1 MNTTN
6 TNGSALDR
14 AFENRDYCN
23 KLQLGYDRAP
33 DCRFYVGPEPFRLSD
48 DQLAVFLNQGELFRL
63 WFEITL
69 DLCTRAYREQGMRWL
84 ADLIEGES
92 PNHVKEIH
100 RRVHMSGLLDIPLFA
115 RPDMS
120 TIGATVEVQTPG
132 SGWGYQTAIHNMV
145 GESRWL
151 GPVNGIKNA
160 VAALTGSPS
169 TPSAYVLY
177 NDPFF
182 PEVEYFCRLC
192 KEAGMQL
199 QMYFKALP
207 SASEVKFVRRPPLED
222 LLSYQGGSELV
233 QAWLDGQLFFEPG
246 PSLLFDQKLAV
257 LFPFHP
263 LLREFYP
270 DSIRQLFPETYLV
283 ARDSQLV
290 FDGKPLSLDELCNL
304 SGSKRQFILKYA
316 GAKKGL
322 RAGGK
327 AVYNLSECNHQ
338 KVRDLLAMALQ
349 DWELHRSPWLIQ
361 KRVQQK
367 YPIIFLDHIAK
378 EIREAQYYAL
388 FRPMYSFLPDE
399 SSQIIALTAL
409 FRKDW
414 KVHGSSDAV
423 TLPVEA

>member
-1 MNTTN
+1 MNTVN
-6 TNGSALDR
+6 AINRAL
-14 AFENRDYCN
+14 EIRDYCN

-33 DCRFYVGPEPFRLSD
+33 DCRFLVGPEPFKISD
-48 DQLAVFLNQGELFRL
+48 DQLAVFVNQGEQFRA
-63 WFEITL
+63 WFAITL
-69 DLCTRAYREQGMRWL
+69 ELSTRACRDHSMSWL

-92 PNHVKEIH
+92 PDHIKKVN
-100 RRVHMSGLLDIPLFA
+100 RQVHLSGLLNIPLFA

-120 TIGATVEVQTPG
+120 AIGASVEVQTPG
-132 SGWGYQTAIHNMV
+132 SGWGYQTAIHNVV
-145 GESRWL
+145 GKSRWT
-151 GPVNGIKNA
+151 GPVNGFKRA
-160 VAALTGSPS
+160 VKALTGSHS

-177 NDPFF
+177 NDPHF

-192 KEAGMQL
+192 GEAGMQL
-199 QMYFKALP
+199 QMHFKTLP

-222 LLSYQGGSELV
+222 LLSYKGGSELV
-233 QAWLDGQLFFEPG
+233 QSWLNGQLVLEPG
-246 PSLLFDQKLAV
+246 PSLLFDQKLAI

-270 DSIRQLFPETYLV
+270 DSVRQLFPETYLV
-283 ARDSQLV
+283 ARDSRLV
-290 FDGKPLSLDELCNL
+290 FDGKPLSLDELSNL

-327 AVYNLSECNHQ
+327 AVYNLSERNHQ
-338 KVRDLLAMALQ
+338 KVQELLAIALQ
-349 DWELHRSPWLIQ
+349 DGESHRSPWLIQ
-361 KRVQQK
+361 KRVRQK
-367 YPIIFLDHIAK
+367 YPIVFLDHVAE

-388 FRPMYSFLPDE
+388 FRPMCSFLPDE
-399 SSQIIALTAL
+399 PSEIVALTAL

-423 TLPVEA
+423 MLPVEV

>member
-1 MNTTN
+1 MKNEVATAN
-6 TNGSALDR
+6 ALNR
-14 AFENRDYCN
+14 ALEIRDYCN
-23 KLQLGYDRAP
+23 KLQLGYDRAL
-33 DCRFYVGPEPFRLSD
+33 DCRFYVGPEPFKLNN
-48 DQLAVFLNQGELFRL
+48 DQLAVFISQGELFRV

-69 DLCTRAYREQGMRWL
+69 ELCTRAYRDNSMRWL
-84 ADLIEGES
+84 TDLIEGES
-92 PNHVKEIH
+92 PDYVKQ
-100 RRVHMSGLLDIPLFA
+100 VHKQVHLSGLLNIPLFA

-120 TIGATVEVQTPG
+120 AIGASVEVQTPG
-132 SGWGYQTAIHNMV
+132 SGWGYQAAIHNTV
-145 GESRWL
+145 GKSTWP
-151 GPVNGIKNA
+151 GPVKGLKRA
-160 VAALTGSPS
+160 VTALTGAYD
-169 TPSAYVLY
+169 TPTAYVLY

-192 KEAGMQL
+192 GEAGMQV
-199 QMYFKALP
+199 QMHFKSLP
-207 SASEVKFVRRPPLED
+207 STSEVKFVRRPPLED
-222 LLSYQGGSELV
+222 LLSYGGGSELV
-233 QAWLDGQLFFEPG
+233 QSWLDGRLVLEPG
-246 PSLLFDQKLAV
+246 PSLLFDQKLAI

-270 DSIRQLFPETYLV
+270 DSVRQLFPETYLV
-283 ARDSQLV
+283 AKASNLV
-290 FDGKPLSLDELCNL
+290 FDGKSLSLDELCNL

-327 AVYNLSECNHQ
+327 AVYNLSDCNHR
-338 KVRDLLAMALQ
+338 KVGELLAMALQ
-349 DWELHRSPWLIQ
+349 DWEEHRSPWLIQ

-367 YPIIFLDHIAK
+367 YPIVFLDHVAE

-399 SSQIIALTAL
+399 PSEIVALTAL

-423 TLPVEA
+423 TLPVEV

>member
-1 MNTTN
+1 MRNEVTVN
-6 TNGSALDR
+6 ALNK
-14 AFENRDYCN
+14 ALEIRDYCN
-23 KLQLGYDRAP
+23 KLQLGYDRAL
-33 DCRFYVGPEPFRLSD
+33 DCRFFVGPEPFKLND
-48 DQLAVFLNQGELFRL
+48 DQLGVFVNQGELFRT

-69 DLCTRAYREQGMRWL
+69 ELCTRAYRDDSMSWL
-84 ADLIEGES
+84 TDLIEGES
-92 PNHVKEIH
+92 PDHVRQVH
-100 RRVHMSGLLDIPLFA
+100 RQVHLSGLLNIPLFA

-120 TIGATVEVQTPG
+120 VIGASVEVQTPG
-132 SGWGYQTAIHNMV
+132 SGWGYQTAIHNVV
-145 GESRWL
+145 GKSRWT
-151 GPVNGIKNA
+151 GPINGLKQA
-160 VAALTGSPS
+160 VKALTGSHS

-192 KEAGMQL
+192 GEAGMQL
-199 QMYFKALP
+199 QMHFKTLP

-222 LLSYQGGSELV
+222 LLSYEGGSELV
-233 QAWLDGQLFFEPG
+233 QSWLDGQLVLEPG
-246 PSLLFDQKLAV
+246 PSLLFDQKLAI

-270 DSIRQLFPETYLV
+270 DSVRQLFPETYLV
-283 ARDSQLV
+283 ARDSRLV
-290 FDGKPLSLDELCNL
+290 FDGKPLSLEELSSL

-327 AVYNLSECNHQ
+327 AVYNLSDCNHQ
-338 KVRDLLAMALQ
+338 KVQELLAMALS
-349 DWELHRSPWLIQ
+349 DWEKHRSPWLIQ

-367 YPIIFLDHIAK
+367 YPIIFLDHVAE

-399 SSQIIALTAL
+399 PSEIVALTAL

-423 TLPVEA
+423 TLPVEV